1 VQLAAAARSPRFAKL
16 PAAPVNQ
23 GGRTRAVLA
32 QNEGRRD
39 GTPRKGGRLRAA
51 QAQGSLI
58 SMPVL
63 DDLPQLHT
71 PEIGPYL
78 AAAIFFP
85 RDSERRRR
93 FVSAVKNTYTK
104 PVIERHRPAQLPDCT
119 HGGDAMDPLTGD
131 HLAAFIAREDGG
143 RLLAKTEGGYYPRH
157 AMAGLLLV
165 HVLAQGPRGTLVKAI
180 AVLETGGGTERAE
193 PVSGRGHSSLMQ
205 CWNDFM
211 PAAHLAAAM
220 LFLPDLWQSGQ
231 RRDVARLLAYAEAL
245 RQRGE
250 NCRAPR
256 SGHPLLDPG
265 KTLTFPGWL
274 VLPDIPPLSLSLDAT
289 TAPRSAWR

>member
-1 VQLAAAARSPRFAKL
+1 
-16 PAAPVNQ
+16 
-23 GGRTRAVLA
+23 
-32 QNEGRRD
+32 
-39 GTPRKGGRLRAA
+39 
-51 QAQGSLI
+51 
-58 SMPVL
+58 MPVL

-78 AAAIFFP
+78 AAVIFFP
-85 RDSERRRR
+85 RDPERRRR

-104 PVIERHRPAQLPDCT
+104 PAIERHRPAQLPDCI
-119 HGGDAMDPLTGD
+119 HDAVEPLTGD

-143 RLLAKTEGGYYPRH
+143 HLLAKTEGGYYPRH
-157 AMAGLLLV
+157 AMAGLLL
-165 HVLAQGPRGTLVKAI
+165 AQGPRGTLVKAI
-180 AVLETGGGTERAE
+180 TVLETGGETQRAE
-193 PVSGRGHSSLMQ
+193 PVSDRSHSSLMQ
-205 CWNDFM
+205 CWSDFM

-231 RRDVARLLAYAEAL
+231 SRDVARLLAYAEAL

-250 NCRAPR
+250 NYRAPR

>member
-1 VQLAAAARSPRFAKL
+1 
-16 PAAPVNQ
+16 
-23 GGRTRAVLA
+23 
-32 QNEGRRD
+32 
-39 GTPRKGGRLRAA
+39 
-51 QAQGSLI
+51 
-58 SMPVL
+58 MPVL

-78 AAAIFFP
+78 AATIFFP
-85 RDSERRRR
+85 RDPERRRR

-104 PVIERHRPAQLPDCT
+104 AAIERHRPAQLPDCI
-119 HGGDAMDPLTGD
+119 HGAAVEPLIGD
-131 HLAAFIAREDGG
+131 HLAAFIARADGG
-143 RLLAKTEGGYYPRH
+143 RLVAKTEGGYYPRH
-157 AMAGLLLV
+157 ALAGLLLV

-180 AVLETGGGTERAE
+180 TVLETADGTQRAE
-193 PVSGRGHSSLMQ
+193 PVSDRGHSSLMQ

-220 LFLPDLWQSGQ
+220 LFLPKLWQSGQ
-231 RRDVARLLAYAEAL
+231 SRDVARLLAYAEAL

-250 NCRAPR
+250 NYRAPR

-274 VLPDIPPLSLSLDAT
+274 VLPDIPPLSLSLDGRLHPGVPGADRRHLDRSLE
-289 TAPRSAWR
+289 APSAGDPQKQSF